1 MVAPE
6 ELKKKGRRPVCLIIM
21 DGFGVAPEGGSNAV
35 TVARTP
41 NYDSYIRDYPQ
52 TTLGAS
58 GLDVGL
64 PEGQMG
70 NSEVGHLNIGSGRIV
85 YQDLT
90 RINRAIEDGSFFDNP
105 ILTAAAAAAKE
116 AGGALHLMGLLS
128 DGGVHS
134 RDIHI
139 FALLRLAKEA
149 GLEGVNVHCFLDG
162 RDTPPRSA
170 LQYIRE
176 LEEQMR
182 KLGVGRIATV
192 SGRYYAMDRDHRWD
206 RVKEAYDALVYG
218 EGETAKTASG
228 AVEAAYAAGLG
239 DEFVKPT
246 VITGPGP
253 TDRAPGSGR
262 LETGDA
268 AIFFNFRADRA
279 REMTEALT
287 AVDFDGFDRGPASP
301 RLHFV
306 CLTDYDDDFTLPV
319 AFRRERLENILAQVV
334 ADHGLRQL
342 HIAETEKYAHVTFF
356 FNGGIEEPFAG
367 EDRVLVPSPK
377 IATYDLQPEMSAF
390 EVAEKTSEAV
400 CLGDYDLIVV
410 NFANPDMVGHTGRL
424 DAAIEALEVVDKV
437 VLQVV
442 DVVRGC
448 GGAAVITA
456 DHGNAERMAED
467 DGDPWTA
474 HTTSRVPLIIVGA
487 DGTGIKDGTRLAD
500 VSPTVLALMGLPIPA
515 EMTGENLLD
524 FG

>member
-1 MVAPE
+1 MVTPE
-6 ELKKKGRRPVCLIIM
+6 KLKKGRRPVCLIIM
-21 DGFGVAPEGGSNAV
+21 DGFGVAPESGNNAI

-58 GLDVGL
+58 GSDVGL

-70 NSEVGHLNIGSGRIV
+70 NSEVGHLNIGAGRIV

-90 RINRAIEDGSFFDNP
+90 RINRAVEDGSFFDNE
-105 ILTAAAAAAKE
+105 ILTGVAAAAKE

-134 RDIHI
+134 QDTHL

-149 GLEGVNVHCFLDG
+149 GLAEVNVHCFLDG

-182 KLGVGRIATV
+182 RLGVGRIATV

-206 RVKEAYDALVYG
+206 RVKEAYDVMVYG
-218 EGETAKTASG
+218 EGETAESASV
-228 AVEAAYAAGLG
+228 AVEAAYASNLG

-246 VITGPGP
+246 VIIGPGP
-253 TDRAPGSGR
+253 TGRAPRNGR
-262 LETGDA
+262 LETGDV

-279 REMTEALT
+279 REMTEALI
-287 AVDFDGFDRGPASP
+287 AVDFGGFDRGPQPP

-306 CLTDYDDDFTLPV
+306 CLTEYDDAFSLPV
-319 AFRRERLENILAQVV
+319 AFKPQRLESILAKVV

-390 EVAEKTSEAV
+390 EVAKKTTEAV
-400 CLGDYDLIVV
+400 CSKEYDLVIV
-410 NFANPDMVGHTGRL
+410 NFANPDMVGHTGSL
-424 DAAIEALEVVDKV
+424 DAAVEALEVVDKV

-442 DVVRGC
+442 EAVRGC
-448 GGAAVITA
+448 GGVAVITS
-456 DHGNAERMAED
+456 DHGNAEQMAED
-467 DGDPWTA
+467 HGGPWTA
-474 HTTSRVPLIIVGA
+474 HTTSRVPFIIIGA
-487 DGTGIKDGTRLAD
+487 DGVEIKEGTRLAD
-500 VSPTVLALMGLPIPA
+500 VSPTILALMGLPIPA